1 MYLLKDD
8 SYFKVDDIDFYKVNN
23 NYSKD
28 ITNIVNS
35 VEIEISGVR
44 IDKHYFEWFD
54 IYNEFYESNQ
64 SYLNT
69 LSTGYTN
76 NLIKNTN
83 YSISINYIPLRFWFN
98 NNIGLALPVSAL
110 QLTDIRLLVE
120 FNPLIAQNIEIID
133 VNLLINHIFLDG
145 NANPILLLNQNRN
158 GI

>member
-1 MYLLKDD
+1 MKDD

-35 VEIEISGVR
+35 VEIEISGIR

-76 NLIKNTN
+76 NLIKILIIV
-83 YSISINYIPLRFWFN
+83 YQQIIFHYDF
-98 NNIGLALPVSAL
+98 GL
-110 QLTDIRLLVE
+110 
-120 FNPLIAQNIEIID
+120 II
-133 VNLLINHIFLDG
+133 I
-145 NANPILLLNQNRN
+145 
-158 GI
+158 

>member
-1 MYLLKDD
+1 M
-8 SYFKVDDIDFYKVNN
+8 
-23 NYSKD
+23 
-28 ITNIVNS
+28 
-35 VEIEISGVR
+35 
-44 IDKHYFEWFD
+44 
-54 IYNEFYESNQ
+54 
-64 SYLNT
+64 NT
-69 LSTGYTN
+69 LNTGYTN

-145 NANPILLLNQNRN
+145 NERKRFLKMIMNI
-158 GI
+158 